1 MPNESKLNIEETR
14 KTKGHYQ
21 HSNLIPEWG
30 SYDKFNFSYRTRP
43 KSFTKQNTMT
53 FIYWKTILSAQYE
66 PALYK
71 SQEMLYRWGKWN
83 KLPTE
88 CPYKSSELNRKNQNQ
103 LEVVGAP
110 DRFVSVNIFFFLHFH
125 VCVRVHACMHV
136 CICVGTCDYGCWP
149 IHVYEHWRHKGD
161 VRNHPPSFSST
172 IHGGRVS
179 QSKPKLADMARL
191 ILRSPSLPPET
202 ALRWTAVPPWHV
214 FGFWVPALQS
224 SHLYSKRFNH

>member
-1 MPNESKLNIEETR
+1 
-14 KTKGHYQ
+14 
-21 HSNLIPEWG
+21 
-30 SYDKFNFSYRTRP
+30 
-43 KSFTKQNTMT
+43 MT

-191 ILRSPSLPPET
+191 ILRSIILPKSNHGGKDIFGSHIPITIHYQRKLGEKLGGRNHGWMLFAISPTDSYFASLSFS
-202 ALRWTAVPPWHV
+202 LRIVLLT
-214 FGFWVPALQS
+214 WVILANIS
-224 SHLYSKRFNH
+224 